1 MTEEEKIFNQIREK
15 FKREGVIDRFDMQ
28 KLEDALQKVKLSTQE
43 DYEFID
49 DVTDF
54 IIEQASNLSRESFNN
69 GKDEEGRLIE
79 KPYYQSA
86 YNILNSCSK
95 RFNSEYHNIFAIKTY
110 YVRVEALKEGLE
122 INLKRVGTSLD
133 TFAVLKSNYNFA
145 QSQLKMIQKV
155 GSEDMIFR
163 TEWLMGE
170 INAGIQLLERRNA
183 MIEGTLEENDRVEHR
198 DDSGSGDAVV
208 GGTIV
213 TETVMEESVVEE
225 SVVEEEPVTGDGKNG
240 DGEMAKKSG
249 KGIVELSLE
258 DIAEQLEKLDG
269 DLVNPLNDSY
279 THLQILLKII
289 ALQYKKIRILDQKIA
304 KRREELEKLQII
316 FGDELSLEG
325 IELVSNGANLTQK
338 KANISD
344 ELESMSEDRLTV
356 LSAFEENKKSAEKVI
371 EELDRE
377 E

>member
-110 YVRVEALKEGLE
+110 YVRVEALKECLE

-133 TFAVLKSNYNFA
+133 TFAVLKSNYKFA
-145 QSQLKMIQKV
+145 QSQLEMIQRA
-155 GSEDMIFR
+155 GTEDIISR
-163 TEWLMGE
+163 AEWLMGE
-170 INAGIQLLERRNA
+170 IDAGIQLLEQRNA
-183 MIEGTLEENDRVEHR
+183 MLEGSLEENDRVEHR
-198 DDSGSGDAVV
+198 DDFGSGDAVV

-213 TETVMEESVVEE
+213 TE
-225 SVVEEEPVTGDGKNG
+225 PVTEEGKNG
-240 DGEMAKKSG
+240 EGEMAKKSG

-258 DIAEQLEKLDG
+258 DIAEQLEVLDG
-269 DLVNPLNDSY
+269 ELVNPLNDAY

-304 KRREELEKLQII
+304 KRREELDKLQII
-316 FGDELSLEG
+316 FGDELSVEG

-338 KANISD
+338 KANISN

-356 LSAFEENKKSAEKVI
+356 LRAFEENKKSAEKVI